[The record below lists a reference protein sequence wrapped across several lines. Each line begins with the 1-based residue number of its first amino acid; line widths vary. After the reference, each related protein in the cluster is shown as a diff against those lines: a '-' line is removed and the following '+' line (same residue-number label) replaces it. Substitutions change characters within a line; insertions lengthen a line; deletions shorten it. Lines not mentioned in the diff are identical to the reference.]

1 VYRHHYASHSK
12 IEEIIILQEVIHQE
26 IIPLQEIILHLKE
39 IIQHL
44 SKQVANLLHQEEV
57 LHLTVTAEGQTVMV
71 ARLQEMM
78 VETDGEVKREVAR
91 IIIKLVSVCG
101 DTDRGLGNLLTSLT
115 MVCVFTDH
123 FYFKK
128 LRLLGAQ

>member
-12 IEEIIILQEVIHQE
+12 IEEIIILQEVIHQVTL
-26 IIPLQEIILHLKE
+26 PLQEIILRLQEITLHLNR
-39 IIQHL
+39 
-44 SKQVANLLHQEEV
+44 QVALHLHQEEI
-57 LHLTVTAEGQTVMV
+57 LHQTETADGPTLTVAH
-71 ARLQEMM
+71 LQEMM